1 MLRTRLSDALKVAMK
16 AKEGRAVSTLRLIH
30 AGLKDRDIAARS
42 NGNMDGIGDDDI
54 LSLFQSMVKQR
65 RESIDAY
72 QRGGRMELAQKE
84 AEEISIIENF
94 LPEQMAEEQ
103 IAVVISEVITKIGA
117 SNLKDMGKVMA
128 VLKETYAGC
137 MDFGKASGLV
147 KARLG

>member
-1 MLRTRLSDALKVAMK
+1 MLRTRLSDALKTAMK
-16 AKEGRAVSTLRLIH
+16 AKEGCAVSTLRLIH
-30 AGLKDRDIAARS
+30 AALKDRDIAARG

-54 LSLFQSMVKQR
+54 LSLFQSMIKQR

-84 AEEISIIENF
+84 AEEISIIEGF
-94 LPEQMAEEQ
+94 LPEQMSEEA
-103 IAVVISEVITKIGA
+103 IAAAVGEAISEIGA
-117 SNLKDMGKVMA
+117 ANLKDMGKVMA

-147 KARLG
+147 KARLR